1 MQALHL
7 KQGRGLSMDIIQS
20 STTMNIIPVSGYNKS
35 DYQNTVAKRVQ
46 FHKFEN
52 SKIRGIT
59 KVLMKVLVARKVDS
73 CKLQNY
79 FRNVLV

>member
-1 MQALHL
+1 MVLLFILNETLIEKFESAIGTGLMQALHL
-7 KQGRGLSMDIIQS
+7 KGKGLSMDIIQS

-52 SKIRGIT
+52 CIG
-59 KVLMKVLVARKVDS
+59 
-73 CKLQNY
+73 
-79 FRNVLV
+79 NVLV